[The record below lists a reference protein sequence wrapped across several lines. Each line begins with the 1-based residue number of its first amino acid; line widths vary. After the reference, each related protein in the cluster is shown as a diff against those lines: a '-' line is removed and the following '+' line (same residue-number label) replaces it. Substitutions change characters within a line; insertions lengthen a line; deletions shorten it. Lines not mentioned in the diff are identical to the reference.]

1 MNKTNIYLNSD
12 ISEDLKERFD
22 SFDNAFHLNVVY
34 YVLYTIFKCLLYML
48 P

>member
-22 SFDNAFHLNVVY
+22 SFDNAFHLNVIKHI
-34 YVLYTIFKCLLYML
+34 T
-48 P
+48 